1 MSEHDSDSGSQGGG
15 PGRKGFVR
23 DVMRRI
29 TPSGGTDP
37 LSGRLEDEEFAQGGS
52 PEFAGGDDPRP
63 GSGRGD
69 VPGRADGPGR
79 SDPSGRSDS
88 ETERLQDAMRFFGS
102 DSNEFRHRL
111 DRMLADFET
120 LRRRYDQARTQ
131 HRDAE
136 RQNEKLVAMLQEAK
150 QQIELL
156 KEEVDKLCAPPNTYG
171 IFLRANKDGT
181 SEILMDGRPMRVNV
195 HPNMDPFQLDEG
207 QYVVLNEAFNIIE
220 GAEYTQRGEVC
231 TVVDSISD
239 SRVIVSGHTDDERV
253 VTLSEPMRR
262 ESIKVGDPLLV
273 DMRTMYAFE
282 KLPKST
288 VEEVMLEEIPDV
300 TYEDIG
306 GLGDQIEI
314 LRDSVELPYL
324 HPDVFLE
331 HKLSPPKGILLYG
344 PPGCGKTLIAKAVAN
359 SLAKRIESRTGK
371 ATTAYFL
378 NVKGP
383 ELLNKYVGET
393 ESKLREVFKKA
404 RDKASQDVPVV
415 VFFDEMDSLFRMR
428 GSGVSSDME
437 ATVVAQFLS
446 EIDGV
451 ESLQNVIVI
460 GASNRQDLI
469 DPAVLRPG
477 RLDLKVK
484 VSRPDRDS
492 AVSILE
498 KYMTAELP
506 LHESLLSRFDGD
518 RATAC
523 KKMIEEVV
531 ENMYSEGDENKFLEV
546 TYAKGEREIFYFKD
560 FSSGAMLE
568 NIVAR
573 AKRKAV
579 KRFLEG
585 GEHGITA
592 DDLIQS
598 VREEFKENE
607 DLPNTTNPDDWAR
620 ISGRKG
626 ERIINVRTLITGM
639 ERKEETIENV
649 STGQGQYL

>member
-1 MSEHDSDSGSQGGG
+1 
-15 PGRKGFVR
+15 
-23 DVMRRI
+23 
-29 TPSGGTDP
+29 
-37 LSGRLEDEEFAQGGS
+37 
-52 PEFAGGDDPRP
+52 
-63 GSGRGD
+63 
-69 VPGRADGPGR
+69 
-79 SDPSGRSDS
+79 
-88 ETERLQDAMRFFGS
+88 
-102 DSNEFRHRL
+102 
-111 DRMLADFET
+111 MLGDFEM
-120 LRRRYDQARTQ
+120 LRRRYDQARSQ

-171 IFLRANKDGT
+171 IFIRANKDGT

-195 HPNMDPFQLDEG
+195 HPNLDPFQLDEG
-207 QYVVLNEAFNIIE
+207 QYVVLNEAFNVIE

-262 ESIKVGDPLLV
+262 EHIKVGDPLLV
-273 DMRTMYAFE
+273 DMRTQYAFE

-288 VEEVMLEEIPDV
+288 VEEVVLEEIPDV

-314 LRDSVELPYL
+314 LRDSVELPYM
-324 HPDVFLE
+324 HPEVFLE
-331 HKLSPPKGILLYG
+331 HKLRPPKGILLYG

-359 SLAKRIESRTGK
+359 SLAKRIENQTGK

-404 RDKASQDVPVV
+404 RDKASEDVPVV

-428 GSGVSSDME
+428 GSGISSDME

-451 ESLQNVIVI
+451 ESLENVIVI

-498 KYMTAELP
+498 KYLTPDLP
-506 LHESLLSRFDGD
+506 MHEDSVNKYGGD
-518 RATAC
+518 KSVAC
-523 KKMIEEVV
+523 KKMISEVV
-531 ENMYSEGDENKFLEV
+531 ENMYSQGDENKFLEV

-585 GEHGITA
+585 GDHGITA
-592 DDLIQS
+592 DDMIES

-639 ERKEETIENV
+639 ERKEQTIENV
-649 STGQGQYL
+649 SSGQGQYI

>member
-1 MSEHDSDSGSQGGG
+1 MSEFESDGGRRG
-15 PGRKGFVR
+15 LMR

-29 TPSGGTDP
+29 SPGGGREDDGTEETPATQSGEG
-37 LSGRLEDEEFAQGGS
+37 
-52 PEFAGGDDPRP
+52 
-63 GSGRGD
+63 
-69 VPGRADGPGR
+69 
-79 SDPSGRSDS
+79 SDS
-88 ETERLQDAMRFFGS
+88 PHSERGQNMARSLHDEIEDLREALRFFGG
-102 DSNEFRHRL
+102 DSAEFRRRL
-111 DRMLADFET
+111 DRVLAEYDA
-120 LRRRYDQARTQ
+120 LRRRYHLTRDQLS
-131 HRDAE
+131 DAE
-136 RQNEKLVAMLQEAK
+136 RQNEKLVATLQEAK

-156 KEEVDKLCAPPNTYG
+156 KEEVDKLCAPPNSYG
-171 IFLRANKDGT
+171 VFQRSNKDGT
-181 SEILMDGRPMRVNV
+181 AEIVIDGKNMRVNV
-195 HPNMDPFQLDEG
+195 HPNIDTSHFEEG
-207 QYVVLNEAFNIIE
+207 QLVVLNEAFNVVE
-220 GAEYTQRGEVC
+220 GAGFTGRGEIMAI
-231 TVVDSISD
+231 VDLLGD
-239 SRVIVSGHTDDERV
+239 GRAIVLGHTDDERV
-253 VTLSEPMRR
+253 VTLSDPLRR
-262 ESIKVGDPLLV
+262 ERLKVGDHILV
-273 DMRTMYAFE
+273 DSRTQYAFE
-282 KLPKST
+282 KLPKSAA
-288 VEEVMLEEIPDV
+288 EEVALEEVPDI
-300 TYEDIG
+300 TYDNIG
-306 GLGDQIEI
+306 GLGEQVEI
-314 LRDSVELPYL
+314 LRDAIELPYL
-324 HPDVFLE
+324 HPDVFAE
-331 HKLSPPKGILLYG
+331 HQLSPPKGILLYG

-359 SLAKRIESRTGK
+359 SLAKRIEQRTGK

-428 GSGVSSDME
+428 GSGISSDME

-451 ESLQNVIVI
+451 ESLENVIVI

-484 VSRPDRDS
+484 VSRPDRD
-492 AVSILE
+492 AARDIFK
-498 KYMTAELP
+498 KYLTADLP
-506 LHESLLSRFDGD
+506 LHEESVAKFGGD
-518 RATAC
+518 KQTAC
-523 KKMIEEVV
+523 VKMIEDVID
-531 ENMYSEGDENKFLEV
+531 NMYSTGDENKFLEV

-585 GEHGITA
+585 GDRGITA
-592 DDLIQS
+592 DDLTNS

-639 ERKEETIENV
+639 ERKEQTIENV
-649 STGQGQYL
+649 SSGQGQYL

>member
-1 MSEHDSDSGSQGGG
+1 
-15 PGRKGFVR
+15 
-23 DVMRRI
+23 
-29 TPSGGTDP
+29 
-37 LSGRLEDEEFAQGGS
+37 
-52 PEFAGGDDPRP
+52 
-63 GSGRGD
+63 
-69 VPGRADGPGR
+69 
-79 SDPSGRSDS
+79 
-88 ETERLQDAMRFFGS
+88 
-102 DSNEFRHRL
+102 
-111 DRMLADFET
+111 MLADFET

-136 RQNEKLVAMLQEAK
+136 RQNEKLVAMLQESK
-150 QQIELL
+150 QQIEML

-195 HPNMDPFQLDEG
+195 HPNLDPFQLDEG

-231 TVVDSISD
+231 TVVDKLSE

-262 ESIKVGDPLLV
+262 ELIKVGDPILV

-282 KLPKST
+282 KLPKSS
-288 VEEVMLEEIPDV
+288 VEEVVLEEIPDV

-314 LRDSVELPYL
+314 LRDSVELPYI
-324 HPDVFLE
+324 HPEVFLE
-331 HKLSPPKGILLYG
+331 HKLRPPKGILLYG

-359 SLAKRIESRTGK
+359 SLAKRIEQRTGK

-404 RDKASQDVPVV
+404 RDKASEDVPVV

-428 GSGVSSDME
+428 GSGISSDME

-451 ESLQNVIVI
+451 ESLENVIVI

-484 VSRPDRDS
+484 VSRPDRES
-492 AVSILE
+492 AISILE
-498 KYMTAELP
+498 KYLTADLP
-506 LHESLLSRFDGD
+506 LHEDSVSRYGGD
-518 RATAC
+518 KDVAC
-523 KKMIEEVV
+523 KKMIQEVV
-531 ENMYSEGDENKFLEV
+531 ENMYSTGDENKFLEV

-592 DDLIQS
+592 DDMIES

-639 ERKEETIENV
+639 ERKEQTIENV
-649 STGQGQYL
+649 SSGQGQYL